1 MMAMTPLSGARIP
14 PAAITE
20 LLRAVE
26 GGDKA
31 ARDRLFAMVYG
42 ELRGLARGQLR
53 RIPGRDTL
61 STTAL
66 VNETY
71 LKLAGDRAWSARD
84 RSHFFALAA
93 RAMRQILVD
102 HARSRARQKR
112 GGGVAPVSLA
122 EALVPAPDR
131 AEELL
136 ALDEALKRLEAIDAE
151 LAQIVEWRFFGGLSI
166 EEVAGLLAI
175 SDRTV
180 KRHWRAARA
189 YLFQQ
194 LQSQG
199 FGA

>member
-1 MMAMTPLSGARIP
+1 MTRPEEGAP
-14 PAAITE
+14 QVAAITE

-31 ARDRLFAMVYG
+31 ARDRLFAVVYAQ
-42 ELRGLARGQLR
+42 LRGLARGQLR
-53 RIPGRDTL
+53 RIPSRDTL

-71 LKLAGDRAWSARD
+71 LKLAGDRPWTARD

-102 HARSRARQKR
+102 HARRRARQKR
-112 GGGVAPVSLA
+112 GGGLSPVSLD
-122 EALVPAPDR
+122 EALVPSPDR

-136 ALDEALKRLEAIDAE
+136 ALDAALERLEAMDAE
-151 LAQIVEWRFFGGLSI
+151 LAQIVEWRFFGGLSV
-166 EEVAGLLAI
+166 EEVAELLAI

-189 YLFQQ
+189 FLFQE
-194 LQSQG
+194 LQNQG

>member
-1 MMAMTPLSGARIP
+1 MIP
-14 PAAITE
+14 SRDGVPPIAAITE

-31 ARDRLFAMVYG
+31 ARDRLFAVVYA

-53 RIPGRDTL
+53 RIPARDTL

-71 LKLAGDRAWSARD
+71 LKLAGERPWSARD

-102 HARSRARQKR
+102 HARRRARQKR
-112 GGGVAPVSLA
+112 GGGAEPVSLN
-122 EALVPAPDR
+122 EALLPAPDR

-136 ALDEALKRLEAIDAE
+136 ALDAALLRLEAMDAE
-151 LAQIVEWRFFGGLSI
+151 LAQIVEWRFFAGLSV
-166 EEVAGLLAI
+166 EEVAELLAI

-189 YLFQQ
+189 FLFQE

>member
-1 MMAMTPLSGARIP
+1 MTPPGDGAP
-14 PAAITE
+14 QVAAITE

-31 ARDRLFAMVYG
+31 ARDRLFAVVYG

-53 RIPGRDTL
+53 RIPARDTL

-71 LKLAGDRAWSARD
+71 LKLAGDRPWTARD

-102 HARSRARQKR
+102 HARRRARQKR
-112 GGGVAPVSLA
+112 GGGVAPVSLD
-122 EALVPAPDR
+122 EALVPSPDR

-136 ALDEALKRLEAIDAE
+136 ALDAALERLEAMDAE
-151 LAQIVEWRFFGGLSI
+151 LAQIVEWRFFAGLSV
-166 EEVAGLLAI
+166 EEVAELLAI

-189 YLFQQ
+189 FLFQE

>member
-1 MMAMTPLSGARIP
+1 
-14 PAAITE
+14 
-20 LLRAVE
+20 
-26 GGDKA
+26 
-31 ARDRLFAMVYG
+31 
-42 ELRGLARGQLR
+42 
-53 RIPGRDTL
+53 DTL

-71 LKLAGDRAWSARD
+71 LKLAGERPWSARD

-102 HARSRARQKR
+102 HARRRARQKR
-112 GGGVAPVSLA
+112 GGGLAPVSLN
-122 EALVPAPDR
+122 EALLPAPDR

-136 ALDEALKRLEAIDAE
+136 ALDAALLRLEALDAE
-151 LAQIVEWRFFGGLSI
+151 LAQIVEWRFFAGLSV
-166 EEVAGLLAI
+166 EEVAELLAI

-189 YLFQQ
+189 FLFQE

-199 FGA
+199 FVA

>member
-1 MMAMTPLSGARIP
+1 MTPPGDGAP
-14 PAAITE
+14 QVAAITE

-31 ARDRLFAMVYG
+31 ARDRLFAVVYA

-53 RIPGRDTL
+53 RIPVRDTL

-71 LKLAGDRAWSARD
+71 LKLAGDRVWTARD
-84 RSHFFALAA
+84 RSHFFALAT

-102 HARSRARQKR
+102 HARRRARQKR
-112 GGGVAPVSLA
+112 GGGLAPVSLN
-122 EALVPAPDR
+122 EALLPAPDR

-136 ALDEALKRLEAIDAE
+136 ALDAALLRLEAMDAE
-151 LAQIVEWRFFGGLSI
+151 LAQIVEWRFFAGLSV
-166 EEVAGLLAI
+166 EEVAELLAI

-189 YLFQQ
+189 FLFQE

>member
-1 MMAMTPLSGARIP
+1 MTRPGDGAP
-14 PAAITE
+14 HFVAITE

-26 GGDKA
+26 GGDRA
-31 ARDRLFAMVYG
+31 ARDRLFAVVYA

-53 RIPGRDTL
+53 RIPARDTL

-71 LKLAGDRAWSARD
+71 LKLAGDRPWTARD

-102 HARSRARQKR
+102 HARRRARQKR
-112 GGGVAPVSLA
+112 GGGVAAVSLD
-122 EALVPAPDR
+122 EALVPSPDR

-136 ALDEALKRLEAIDAE
+136 ALDAALERLEAMDAE
-151 LAQIVEWRFFGGLSI
+151 LAQIVEWRFFAGLSV
-166 EEVAGLLAI
+166 EEVAELLEI

-189 YLFQQ
+189 FLFQE

>member
-1 MMAMTPLSGARIP
+1 MTPHQGGGSG
-14 PAAITE
+14 PATAITE

-26 GGDKA
+26 VGDKA
-31 ARDRLFAMVYG
+31 ARDRLFALVYG
-42 ELRGLARGQLR
+42 ELRGVARGQLR
-53 RIPGRDTL
+53 RLPGKDTL

-71 LKLAGDRAWSARD
+71 LKLAGERAWSARD

-102 HARSRARQKR
+102 HARRRSRQKR
-112 GGGVAPVSLA
+112 GGGEVPVSLA

-136 ALDEALKRLEAIDAE
+136 ALDAALARLEGVDAE
-151 LAQIVEWRFFGGLSI
+151 LARIVEWRFFGGLSV
-166 EEVAGLLAI
+166 EEVAALLEV

-189 YLFQQ
+189 FLYQQ

-199 FGA
+199 FGE

>member
-1 MMAMTPLSGARIP
+1 MIP
-14 PAAITE
+14 PREGAPQVAAITE

-31 ARDRLFAMVYG
+31 ARDRLFAVVYA

-53 RIPGRDTL
+53 RIPARDTL

-71 LKLAGDRAWSARD
+71 LKLAGERPWSARD

-102 HARSRARQKR
+102 HARRRARQKR
-112 GGGVAPVSLA
+112 GGGAAPVALD
-122 EALVPAPDR
+122 EALVPSPDR

-136 ALDEALKRLEAIDAE
+136 ALDAALERLEAMDAE
-151 LAQIVEWRFFGGLSI
+151 LAQIVEWRFFAGLSI
-166 EEVAGLLAI
+166 EEVAQLLDV

-189 YLFQQ
+189 FLFQE

>member
-1 MMAMTPLSGARIP
+1 VP
-14 PAAITE
+14 PIAAITE

-31 ARDRLFAMVYG
+31 ARDRLFAVVYA

-53 RIPGRDTL
+53 RIPARDTL

-71 LKLAGDRAWSARD
+71 LKLAGERPWSARD

-102 HARSRARQKR
+102 HARRRARQKR
-112 GGGVAPVSLA
+112 GGGAAPVALD
-122 EALVPAPDR
+122 EALVPSPDR

-136 ALDEALKRLEAIDAE
+136 ALDAALQRLEAMDAE
-151 LAQIVEWRFFGGLSI
+151 LAQIVEWRFFAGLSI
-166 EEVAGLLAI
+166 EEVAQLLDV

-189 YLFQQ
+189 FLFQE

>member
-1 MMAMTPLSGARIP
+1 MASQDDEAR
-14 PAAITE
+14 PATAITE

-26 GGDKA
+26 VGDKA
-31 ARDRLFAMVYG
+31 ARDRLFAVVYA
-42 ELRGLARGQLR
+42 ELRRVARGQLR
-53 RIPGRDTL
+53 RLPGKDTL

-102 HARSRARQKR
+102 HARRRSRQKR
-112 GGGVAPVSLA
+112 GGGDLPVSLA
-122 EALVPAPDR
+122 EGLVPAPER

-136 ALDEALKRLEAIDAE
+136 ALDQALAQLEAVDAE
-151 LAQIVEWRFFGGLSI
+151 LARIVEWRFFGGLSV
-166 EEVAGLLAI
+166 EEVAALLEV

-189 YLFQQ
+189 FLFQQ
-194 LQSQG
+194 LEGQG
-199 FGA
+199 FGL

>member
-1 MMAMTPLSGARIP
+1 MTPPGDGAP
-14 PAAITE
+14 QVAAITA

-31 ARDRLFAMVYG
+31 ARDRLFAVVYG

-53 RIPGRDTL
+53 RIPARDTL

-71 LKLAGDRAWSARD
+71 LKLAGDRPWTARD

-102 HARSRARQKR
+102 HARRRARQKR
-112 GGGVAPVSLA
+112 GGGVAPVSLD
-122 EALVPAPDR
+122 EALVPSPDR

-136 ALDEALKRLEAIDAE
+136 ALDAALERLEAMDAE
-151 LAQIVEWRFFGGLSI
+151 LAQIVEWRFFAGLSV
-166 EEVAGLLAI
+166 EEVAELLAI

-189 YLFQQ
+189 FLFQE

>member
-1 MMAMTPLSGARIP
+1 MTPPGDGAP
-14 PAAITE
+14 QFAAITE

-31 ARDRLFAMVYG
+31 ARDRLFAVVYA

-53 RIPGRDTL
+53 RIPARDTL

-71 LKLAGDRAWSARD
+71 LKLAGDRPWTARD

-102 HARSRARQKR
+102 HARRRARQKR
-112 GGGVAPVSLA
+112 GGGLAPVSLD
-122 EALVPAPDR
+122 EALVPSPDR

-136 ALDEALKRLEAIDAE
+136 ALDAALARLEAMDAE
-151 LAQIVEWRFFGGLSI
+151 LAQIVEWRFFGGLSV
-166 EEVAGLLAI
+166 EEVAELLAI

-189 YLFQQ
+189 FLFQE

>member
-1 MMAMTPLSGARIP
+1 MNLPRDGAIP
-14 PAAITE
+14 TAAITE

-31 ARDRLFAMVYG
+31 ARDRLFALVYG

-53 RIPGRDTL
+53 RIPVRDTL

-71 LKLAGDRAWSARD
+71 LKLAGGRVWTARD

-102 HARSRARQKR
+102 HARRRLRQKR
-112 GGGVAPVSLA
+112 GGGVAPVSLE

-136 ALDEALKRLEAIDAE
+136 ALDEALARLEGMDAE
-151 LAQIVEWRFFGGLSI
+151 LAQIVEWRFFGGLSV
-166 EEVAGLLAI
+166 EEVAVLLAV

-189 YLFQQ
+189 FLFQE
-194 LQSQG
+194 LESRGFSQ
-199 FGA
+199 